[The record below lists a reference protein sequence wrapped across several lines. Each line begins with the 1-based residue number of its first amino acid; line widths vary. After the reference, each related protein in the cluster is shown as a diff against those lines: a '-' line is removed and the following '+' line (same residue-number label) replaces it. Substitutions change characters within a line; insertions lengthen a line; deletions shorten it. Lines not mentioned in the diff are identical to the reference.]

1 MLLEGRLALVTGGG
15 RGNGASISK
24 GLAREGAAV
33 AVIDKDLEPAEEV
46 AREIREAGGEA
57 NAFELDITD
66 FDAAK
71 ATARKIASAMGD
83 VSILVNNAGIIRRA
97 KLDDEDVRESFDA
110 CMSVNTGGVFN
121 MSLAMLPQ
129 LRATKG
135 CIVNISSVVAFITM
149 DTFVGYA
156 ASKAAL
162 LGITRN
168 LARQLAPEGVRVNA
182 VAPGPFATP
191 MTQTTTG
198 DESRREFYR
207 SKIAMGRWGEPD
219 ELIGPVVFLASD
231 MASFI
236 TGVTLPVDGGV
247 LTG

>member
-1 MLLEGRLALVTGGG
+1 MLLKGRLALVTGAG
-15 RGNGASISK
+15 RGNGASIAK
-24 GLAREGAAV
+24 GMAQQGAAL
-33 AVIDKDLEPAEEV
+33 AIIDRDLEPAEEV
-46 AREIREAGGEA
+46 AQAIRDEGGKA
-57 NAFELDITD
+57 QAFALDVTD
-66 FDAAK
+66 FEGAK
-71 ATARKIASAMGD
+71 RLPEQIEASLGK

-110 CMSVNTGGVFN
+110 CMNVNTGGVFN
-121 MSLAMLPQ
+121 MSLAMLPH

-135 CIVNISSVVAFITM
+135 CIINISSVVAFVTM

-168 LARQLAPEGVRVNA
+168 LARQLAPDGVRVNA
-182 VAPGPFATP
+182 IAPGPFLTP
-191 MTQTTTG
+191 MTQTTQN
-198 DESRREFYR
+198 DDSRMEFYR
-207 SKIAMGRWGEPD
+207 QKIAMGRWGNPD

>member
-1 MLLEGRLALVTGGG
+1 MLLKGKLALVTGAG
-15 RGNGASISK
+15 RGNGASIAK
-24 GLAREGAAV
+24 GMAQQGAAL
-33 AVIDKDLEPAEEV
+33 AIIDRDLEPAEEV
-46 AREIREAGGEA
+46 AQLIRDEGGKA
-57 NAFELDITD
+57 QAFALDVTD
-66 FDAAK
+66 FEGAKRLPDQIAA
-71 ATARKIASAMGD
+71 SMGQ
-83 VSILVNNAGIIRRA
+83 VSILVNNAGIIKRA

-110 CMSVNTGGVFN
+110 CMNVNTGGVFN
-121 MSLAMLPQ
+121 MSLALLPH

-135 CIVNISSVVAFITM
+135 NIINISSVVAFVTM

-168 LARQLAPEGVRVNA
+168 LARQLAPDGVRVNA
-182 VAPGPFATP
+182 IAPGPFLTP
-191 MTQTTTG
+191 MTQTTQN
-198 DESRREFYR
+198 DNSRMEFYR
-207 SKIAMGRWGEPD
+207 QKIAMGRWGNPD